1 MTHDGTRLAEHAPI
15 AVILAGSCLLL
26 FGRKLFWLFV
36 GVSGFLAGIF
46 LVRRFFGGQ
55 SELATLV
62 VGIVAGLLGACF
74 AIFLQKMAV
83 AIAGFFAGGYLAVD
97 IVDILGSTHP
107 QFTWL
112 VFLIGGILGAVL
124 VLGLF
129 DWALIILSSLLG
141 ASLITR
147 AFHPAASIAS
157 LVLAGLCIAGI
168 AVQAGLLHRDRR
180 VSEAV

>member
-112 VFLIGGILGAVL
+112 VFLVGGILGAAL
-124 VLGLF
+124 VVGLF